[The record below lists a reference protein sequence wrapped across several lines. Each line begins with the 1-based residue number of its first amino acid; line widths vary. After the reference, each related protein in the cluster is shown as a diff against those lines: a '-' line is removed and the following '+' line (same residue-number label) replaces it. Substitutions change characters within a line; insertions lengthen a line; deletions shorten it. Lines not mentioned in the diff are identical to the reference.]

1 MMSRYLV
8 GGLALAGI
16 AALAGCAENRP
27 SAPHKAE
34 PLPAARV
41 AVDPEVADF
50 YRARG
55 NRPLWVAH
63 GRLKPEALA
72 LAVSIGGAAD
82 HGLDPERYGARDI
95 ETALGAAAHGDT
107 RALAR
112 AELLLS
118 RGLTRFVRDL
128 RTPVRP
134 TGLKYIEPELAPAP
148 PSPRA
153 LLDGAAAASSL
164 SDFVADAVRVN
175 PLYDSLH
182 RGYAR
187 WRVAAP
193 RLPEEERLV
202 LANLDRARAIPGRR
216 GRYIIVDAGSARLW
230 MIEGNRIE
238 APMPVIVGKA
248 AMATP
253 ALASSLRFVVL
264 KPWWNVPPDLAR
276 ERARK
281 VLREG
286 PMLLAR
292 ERLEI
297 LSDWSDRARVIKASQ
312 VDWQAVASGR
322 RTLRLRQ
329 RPGGSNVMGEIKFMM
344 PNELGIY
351 LHDFPEKAL
360 FARADRRLSS
370 GCVRV
375 SDAPRLAR
383 WLFRGDPPRPKGT
396 APEQDVDL
404 PEPVP
409 VYITYLTALP
419 DPARGIALRPDPYRR
434 DAPLLAAA
442 AGKARKAS

>member
-1 MMSRYLV
+1 MMPRYLL

-34 PLPAARV
+34 ALPAARV
-41 AVDPEVADF
+41 AVNPAIAGF

-72 LAVSIGGAAD
+72 LAAAISRAAD
-82 HGLDPERYGARDI
+82 HGLDPERYAAREI
-95 ETALGAAAHGDT
+95 AAAIEAAAEGDP

-112 AELLLS
+112 SELLLS
-118 RGLTRFVRDL
+118 RGFTEFVRDL
-128 RTPVRP
+128 RTPARP
-134 TGLKYIEPELAPAP
+134 TGLKYIEPELKPTTPA
-148 PSPRA
+148 PRA
-153 LLDGAAAASSL
+153 LLDAAAAAPSL
-164 SDFVADAVRVN
+164 AHFIAGAVKVN

-187 WRVAAP
+187 WRAAGP
-193 RLPEEERLV
+193 RAPEEERRV
-202 LANLDRARAIPGRR
+202 LQNLERARAIPGRD
-216 GRYIIVDAGSARLW
+216 GRYVVVDAGSARLW
-230 MIEGNRIE
+230 MIDGDRVET
-238 APMPVIVGKA
+238 PMPVIVGKA

-286 PMLLAR
+286 PKLLAR

-312 VDWQAVASGR
+312 VDWQAVAGGR

-329 RPGGSNVMGEIKFMM
+329 RPGGSNVMGDIKFMM

-383 WLFRGDPPRPKGT
+383 WLFRGDPPRPKGS
-396 APEQDVDL
+396 APEQEVDL

-434 DAPLLAAA
+434 DVPLLAAA
-442 AGKARKAS
+442 PRKARVTS